1 MVEAVRIAV
10 AVGYLGKGYSG
21 SQVQPN
27 VPTVQGELE
36 AALIRLNWSEHGTH
50 PVTLSS
56 RTDGG
61 VDARMNIGSFDIPST
76 IWGGVGERGI
86 ITALNDQIPTD
97 IRIWAAQSV
106 DSELRT
112 RNAHSRTYLYRLQA
126 LEGWPTVSVSELES
140 WCSIFVGEH
149 DFYNF
154 CRPQE
159 GRSTVKRVLS
169 CDPWLD
175 SDGGI
180 LGFSIQ
186 AEGFVWNQVR
196 RIASALLRIARGRI
210 SLDVVLQALNSPEIA
225 ADFGRC
231 EPEWLTLWSI
241 EHPGTPHLSLRAEIG
256 FDSPLV
262 SVTPSGGR
270 AYRLWANKA
279 RAEQDQLHQ
288 AAWLLHLNSD

>member
-1 MVEAVRIAV
+1 MTVRIAV
-10 AVGYLGKGYSG
+10 AVGYLGRGYSG

-27 VPTVQGELE
+27 VPTIQGELE
-36 AALIRLNWSEHGTH
+36 SALIRLKWCKRDTH

-61 VDARMNIGSFDIPST
+61 VDARMNIGSFNIPAQ
-76 IWGGVGERGI
+76 IWEGVGERGI

-126 LEGWPTVSVSELES
+126 LDGWSNVTVSDLTS

-149 DFYNF
+149 DFLNF

-169 CDPWLD
+169 CEPWLD
-175 SDGGI
+175 GEGAV
-180 LGFSIQ
+180 LGFTIR

-196 RIASALLRIARGRI
+196 RIASAMLGMARGRFTFEQ
-210 SLDVVLQALNSPEIA
+210 VQNALENPGVS
-225 ADFGRC
+225 ADFGRA

-241 EHPGTPHLSLRAEIG
+241 DHPGTPHLCNQSEMGFQIPLVAEIV
-256 FDSPLV
+256 P
-262 SVTPSGGR
+262 TGR
-270 AYRLWANKA
+270 AYSLWANKA

-288 AAWLLHLNSD
+288 AAWLANLNPN

>member
-1 MVEAVRIAV
+1 MTVRVAV
-10 AVGYLGKGYSG
+10 AVGYLGRGYSG

-61 VDARMNIGSFDIPST
+61 VDARMNIGSFDLPEQV
-76 IWGGVGERGI
+76 WNGVGERGV

-97 IRIWAAQSV
+97 IRVWAAQSV
-106 DSELRT
+106 DSDLRT
-112 RNAHSRTYLYRLQA
+112 RDAHSRTYLYRLQA
-126 LEGWPTVSVSELES
+126 LQGWSEVAISDLAS

-149 DFYNF
+149 DFRNF

-169 CDPWLD
+169 CEPWLD
-175 SDGGI
+175 SGGRI
-180 LGFSIQ
+180 LGFSIE

-196 RIASALLRIARGRI
+196 RIASSMLGIAKGKFSIEDVSEAL
-210 SLDVVLQALNSPEIA
+210 SSPETT
-225 ADFGRC
+225 ADFGRA

-241 EHPGTPHLSLRAEIG
+241 QHPGAPYLFDKSTIA
-256 FDSPLV
+256 FDSPLMA
-262 SVTPSGGR
+262 VTPPAGR
-270 AYRLWANKA
+270 AYRLWADKA

-288 AAWLLHLNSD
+288 IAWLTHLNGD

>member
-1 MVEAVRIAV
+1 MTVRIAV
-10 AVGYLGKGYSG
+10 AVGYLGRGYSG

-36 AALIRLNWSEHGTH
+36 AALIRLKWSEHGTH

-61 VDARMNIGSFDIPST
+61 VDARMNIGSFDIPAQ
-76 IWGGVGERGI
+76 IWDGVGERGI

-97 IRIWAAQSV
+97 IRVWAAQSV
-106 DSELRT
+106 DSDLRT
-112 RNAHSRTYLYRLQA
+112 RNANSRTYLYRLQA
-126 LEGWPTVSVSELES
+126 LEGWSNVSTSDLTS

-149 DFYNF
+149 DFWNF

-169 CDPWLD
+169 CEPWLD
-175 SDGGI
+175 DENSI
-180 LGFSIQ
+180 LGFSIE

-196 RIASALLRIARGRI
+196 RIASAMLGMARGRF
-210 SLDVVLQALNSPEIA
+210 SLDEIHQALSNPEIP
-225 ADFGRC
+225 ADFGRAD
-231 EPEWLTLWSI
+231 PEWLTLWSI
-241 EHPGTPHLSLRAEIG
+241 HHSGTPYLCSQSNIG
-256 FDSPLV
+256 FQIPLV
-262 SVTPSGGR
+262 AETVPTGR

-279 RAEQDQLHQ
+279 RGEQDQLHQ
-288 AAWLLHLNSD
+288 AAWLANLNPN

>member
-1 MVEAVRIAV
+1 MTVRVAV
-10 AVGYLGKGYSG
+10 AVGYLGRGYSG

-27 VPTVQGELE
+27 VPTVQGVLE
-36 AALIRLNWSEHGTH
+36 EALIGLNWCEPGTH

-61 VDARMNIGSFDIPST
+61 VDARMNIGSFDLPGQ
-76 IWGGVGERGI
+76 IWDDVGERGV

-97 IRIWAAQSV
+97 IRVWAAQSV
-106 DSELRT
+106 DSDLRT
-112 RNAHSRTYLYRLQA
+112 RNATSRTYLYRLQA
-126 LEGWPTVSVSELES
+126 LEGWSSVSPSELSS

-149 DFYNF
+149 DFRNF

-169 CDPWLD
+169 CEPWLD
-175 SDGGI
+175 DNGSV
-180 LGFSIQ
+180 LGFLIQ

-196 RIASALLRIARGRI
+196 RIASAMVGIAKGQF
-210 SLDVVLQALNSPEIA
+210 SLKDVRQALTAPENT
-225 ADFGRC
+225 ADFGRL

-241 EHPGTPHLSLRAEIG
+241 EHPGTPYLCRKGKVS
-256 FDSPLV
+256 FDLPLTA
-262 SVTPSGGR
+262 VTPPTGR

-279 RAEQDQLHQ
+279 RAEQDQLHHE
-288 AAWLLHLNSD
+288 AWLTHLNGD